1 MIKIGITGSLSSGK
15 TTASRILSYKR
26 GPLFNA
32 DAVVKELYQNKNF
45 KSKIRKKFRIKNN
58 DSIKKSLKKLI
69 LKNKKNL
76 KILEK
81 IIHPQVR
88 KKMRKFTSL
97 NKNKKNLFYEIPL
110 LIESKLMKFF
120 NVIIFIKSK
129 KELRMKRFKA
139 KRGDNKLFN
148 LLDRKQMSDRNK
160 IKLCDHVV
168 VNEKNLKVLKKN
180 LLSIIT
186 KYE

>member
-1 MIKIGITGSLSSGK
+1 MTKIGITGSLASGK
-15 TTASRILSYKR
+15 TTASRILSNKR

-45 KSKIRKKFRIKNN
+45 KSKICKKFRIENN

-76 KILEK
+76 EILEK

-97 NKNKKNLFYEIPL
+97 NKNKKTLFYEIPL